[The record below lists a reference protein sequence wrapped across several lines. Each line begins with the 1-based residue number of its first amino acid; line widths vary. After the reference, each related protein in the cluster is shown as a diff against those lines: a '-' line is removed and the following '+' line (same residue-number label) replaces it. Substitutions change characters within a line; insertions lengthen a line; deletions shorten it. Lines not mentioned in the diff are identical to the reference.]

1 MVLRL
6 TRPPV
11 VSIWIGRGERNS
23 RSLNDRNARSN
34 GKDRASLVNRR
45 QTLCDKRENNFVW
58 KNFPPNFTPLK
69 TDLFVKHQKTLM
81 LIEDYSY
88 SSGTF
93 FTQKRLSSVL
103 FFPPSCCVN
112 LLILQGDWETARN
125 KSGSK
130 ERNNS
135 VLRVLR
141 GASSREGGRGGGLRQ
156 RDGWYFVV
164 YYLLLFVFCSSS
176 LLCWHVYVTF
186 TFVNDCSFISR
197 FFLFAGNRLVKITCR
212 QQNTMEI

>member
-1 MVLRL
+1 MVPRL
-6 TRPPV
+6 ARAPV
-11 VSIWIGRGERNS
+11 VSIWIGHGERNS
-23 RSLNDRNARSN
+23 RSLNDRSER
-34 GKDRASLVNRR
+34 GDEKDRASLVNRR

-112 LLILQGDWETARN
+112 LLILQGDWETARS

-130 ERNNS
+130 ERNNA

-141 GASSREGGRGGGLRQ
+141 GASSREGGRGGG
-156 RDGWYFVV
+156 GWDKETADTSSCTIYSSLCFVPRV
-164 YYLLLFVFCSSS
+164 YYAGTFMSPSLLLMIAV
-176 LLCWHVYVTF
+176 L
-186 TFVNDCSFISR
+186 
-197 FFLFAGNRLVKITCR
+197 
-212 QQNTMEI
+212 

>member
-1 MVLRL
+1 MVPRL
-6 TRPPV
+6 ARPPV
-11 VSIWIGRGERNS
+11 VSIWIGRRERNS
-23 RSLNDRNARSN
+23 RSSNDRSER
-34 GKDRASLVNRR
+34 GDEKDRASLVNRR

-58 KNFPPNFTPLK
+58 KKFPPNFTPLK

-130 ERNNS
+130 ERNMPH
-135 VLRVLR
+135 R
-141 GASSREGGRGGGLRQ
+141 GREGGGGGLRQ

>member
-1 MVLRL
+1 MRRTALL
-6 TRPPV
+6 
-11 VSIWIGRGERNS
+11 
-23 RSLNDRNARSN
+23 SLID
-34 GKDRASLVNRR
+34 GKPCVTSV
-45 QTLCDKRENNFVW
+45 KIIFFG

-141 GASSREGGRGGGLRQ
+141 GASSREGGRWGGGGLRQ
-156 RDGWYFVV
+156 RDGWYYLLFTI
-164 YYLLLFVFCSSS
+164 YYLLFTPLCVLFLEFIMLARLCHLHFC
-176 LLCWHVYVTF
+176 
-186 TFVNDCSFISR
+186 
-197 FFLFAGNRLVKITCR
+197 
-212 QQNTMEI
+212 

>member
-1 MVLRL
+1 MRRTALL
-6 TRPPV
+6 
-11 VSIWIGRGERNS
+11 
-23 RSLNDRNARSN
+23 SLID
-34 GKDRASLVNRR
+34 GKPCVTSV
-45 QTLCDKRENNFVW
+45 KIIFFG

-141 GASSREGGRGGGLRQ
+141 GASSREGGRGGGVETKRRLILR
-156 RDGWYFVV
+156 RV
-164 YYLLLFVFCSSS
+164 LFTPLCVLFLEFIMLARLCHLHFC
-176 LLCWHVYVTF
+176 
-186 TFVNDCSFISR
+186 
-197 FFLFAGNRLVKITCR
+197 
-212 QQNTMEI
+212 

>member
-1 MVLRL
+1 MVPRL
-6 TRPPV
+6 ARPPV
-11 VSIWIGRGERNS
+11 VSIWIGRRERNS
-23 RSLNDRNARSN
+23 RSSNDRSER
-34 GKDRASLVNRR
+34 GDEKDRASLVNRR

-130 ERNNS
+130 ERNMPH
-135 VLRVLR
+135 R
-141 GASSREGGRGGGLRQ
+141 GREGGGGGWDKETADTSSCTIYSSLC
-156 RDGWYFVV
+156 FVPRV
-164 YYLLLFVFCSSS
+164 YYAGTFMSPSLLLMIAV
-176 LLCWHVYVTF
+176 L
-186 TFVNDCSFISR
+186 
-197 FFLFAGNRLVKITCR
+197 
-212 QQNTMEI
+212 